1 MQKILPINY
10 IEKLN
15 KDYFIIY
22 IRNNELALKS
32 KPGQFFELLPM
43 GNFKGLLRKP
53 ISIYNVENDTIG
65 FMIKNIGY
73 GTNYLSQLKVGNFID
88 FLGPLGNSFT
98 IPENQKVALISGGIG
113 YAPLFYL
120 SKKLKDKN
128 NSVIWIHG
136 GRTENDIFSQDTINY
151 TNDGSLGKKGFVT
164 SNLEE
169 ILKNEKINK
178 VFSCGPQIMMKE
190 VSKITEKLNINTQV
204 SLESYMAC
212 GIGVCKGC
220 SVLINQNG
228 KNEYKTVCKDGPIF
242 NSKEVV
248 WYE

>member
-10 IEKLN
+10 IEKIN

-22 IRNNELALKS
+22 IKNKEFALKS

-43 GNFKGLLRKP
+43 GNYKGLLRKP
-53 ISIYNVENDTIG
+53 ISIYNIENDTIG
-65 FMIKNIGY
+65 FMIKKIGY
-73 GTNYLSQLKVGNFID
+73 GTKYLSQLKVGDFID
-88 FLGPLGNSFT
+88 FLGPLGNSFN
-98 IPENQKVALISGGIG
+98 IPMNQKVMLISGGIG

-120 SKKLKDKN
+120 SKELKNKH

-136 GRTENDIFSQDTINY
+136 GRSEKDIFDSNIMNY
-151 TNDGSLGKKGFVT
+151 TNDGSYGKKGFVT
-164 SNLEE
+164 SNLEK
-169 ILKNEKINK
+169 ILEVEKIEK
-178 VFSCGPQIMMKE
+178 VFTCGPQIMMKE
-190 VSKITEKLNINTQV
+190 ISKITQKKEINTEV

-220 SVLINQNG
+220 SVLIK
-228 KNEYKTVCKDGPIF
+228 KNNENVYKTVCKDGPIF

-248 WYE
+248 WDE